1 MCDYNLHLV
10 ASPTH
15 QSRLANG
22 RDALA
27 VRLRAAVV
35 VDVCRHRRDDTL
47 PAHEARHLSASL
59 RPSDR
64 PPDAGGRAARRGAR
78 SGLRT

>member
-1 MCDYNLHLV
+1 MCDYSLHLGRI
-10 ASPTH
+10 PTR

-22 RDALA
+22 RDVLA
-27 VRLRAAVV
+27 VRFRAAVV
-35 VDVCRHRRDDTL
+35 VEVCRHRRDDTL
-47 PAHEARHLSASL
+47 PAHEARHLSAAL